1 MNRIGLVLLLFLFVQ
16 SFIFVEE
23 SSTAQQN
30 SPAPRSVQS
39 NVKPA
44 GDNLP
49 PYAHDASQIVTPN
62 KETGETDTSPSIA
75 EDHINAILKSIVVVI
90 IGVIIILRL
99 RMRKSRLSIINSDK
113 RINNV
118 QQLNIREDR
127 EAYGLNTVRDGNSA
141 LLHNRERIVEK
152 QISPDNKKT
161 TCIKHG
167 KWIVVG
173 ASVIGKS
180 HLRNNPPDPCQ
191 DSHSVIKIDDEWGV
205 AVVCDGAGSAQN
217 SHFGA
222 TFTAEKT
229 ANLLKY
235 IVKKNKWHKRDR
247 KGNYDK
253 FPFSDWHLTSQMVFD
268 SIFKELEKYSKDKG
282 YSIET
287 MACTVIIAIYSPV
300 GILIA
305 HIGDGRAAYC
315 NAQGQ
320 WKAMMT
326 PIKGEEANQTIFIT
340 SPIWNDLDRYMEAQ
354 VVKDDISAFALMS
367 DGCESHSFEVNLK
380 KEDEEKYYD
389 PNNPYEKFFNPL
401 VANLQDAYKS
411 KTLCTEVEEKWGAF
425 IEAGNSGLMNEPDDK
440 TMIMGAFVK

>member
-1 MNRIGLVLLLFLFVQ
+1 M
-16 SFIFVEE
+16 
-23 SSTAQQN
+23 
-30 SPAPRSVQS
+30 
-39 NVKPA
+39 
-44 GDNLP
+44 
-49 PYAHDASQIVTPN
+49 HN
-62 KETGETDTSPSIA
+62 KERTT
-75 EDHINAILKSIVVVI
+75 
-90 IGVIIILRL
+90 
-99 RMRKSRLSIINSDK
+99 
-113 RINNV
+113 
-118 QQLNIREDR
+118 
-127 EAYGLNTVRDGNSA
+127 
-141 LLHNRERIVEK
+141 EK

-191 DSHSVIKIDDEWGV
+191 DSHIVIKINDEWGV
-205 AVVCDGAGSAQN
+205 AVVCDGAGSSPN
-217 SHFGA
+217 SHLGA
-222 TFTAEKT
+222 AFVAEKT
-229 ANLLKY
+229 ANLLKN
-235 IVKKNKWHKRDR
+235 IVIKYNWHKRGR
-247 KGNYDK
+247 KGNYNK
-253 FPFSDWHLTSQMVFD
+253 FPSYEDWHCISQMVFD
-268 SIFKELEKYSKDKG
+268 SVLKELEKYSRDIDA
-282 YSIET
+282 SIET
-287 MACTVIIAIYSPV
+287 MACTVISVIYSPV

-340 SPIWNDLDRYMEAQ
+340 SPIWNNLDRYMKAQ
-354 VVKDDISAFALMS
+354 VVKEDISAFALMS

-401 VANLQDAYKS
+401 VDNLQGAYKS
-411 KTLCTEVEEKWGAF
+411 KTLCTEVEDKWGAF
-425 IEAGNSGLMNEPDDK
+425 IKAGNIGLKNELDDK